1 MRAALNDLYSGQC
14 GLVSVLR
21 TWLKGYAVVSSLL
34 NPAFFVFRNLCF
46 VDHFGP
52 FLIQKR

>member
-1 MRAALNDLYSGQC
+1 MRVALNDLYSGQC

-34 NPAFFVFRNLCF
+34 NPAFFVFKNLCF

-52 FLIQKR
+52 FLNQKR

>member
-1 MRAALNDLYSGQC
+1 MILEGDFTLRTEMRAALNDLFSGQC

-34 NPAFFVFRNLCF
+34 NPANGCF
-46 VDHFGP
+46 
-52 FLIQKR
+52 